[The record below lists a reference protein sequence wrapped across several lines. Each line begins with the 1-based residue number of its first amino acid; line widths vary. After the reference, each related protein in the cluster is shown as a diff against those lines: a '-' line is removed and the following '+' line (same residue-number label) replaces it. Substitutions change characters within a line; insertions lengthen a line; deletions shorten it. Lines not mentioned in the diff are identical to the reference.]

1 MSPVVEQQDWL
12 SLEHQTGDLVSQ
24 GKHGY
29 PKVQRDLSSLL
40 HVSQSAQAR
49 TSRLRSQEEQAA
61 ATRLLAIQGL
71 NGGRCGASA
80 STQRLPDLQDL
91 QDSCCTSNTTCSP
104 VSSNKAESLA
114 CQEKESPQPNL

>member
-1 MSPVVEQQDWL
+1 MPPVQEQDWL
-12 SLEHQTGDLVSQ
+12 ALEQQTGDLVQQ

-40 HVSQSAQAR
+40 QVSQSAQAR

-71 NGGRCGASA
+71 NGGRW
-80 STQRLPDLQDL
+80 
-91 QDSCCTSNTTCSP
+91 
-104 VSSNKAESLA
+104 VLA
-114 CQEKESPQPNL
+114 CESWTIGACPHTV